1 MAETK
6 DKPLQLTLLIKRPLT
21 EDEMERLRQ
30 ADGDLSVLLNEGLA
44 IKLDKLVGRN
54 G

>member
-1 MAETK
+1 
-6 DKPLQLTLLIKRPLT
+6 LIKRPLT

-30 ADGDLSVLLNEGLA
+30 ADGDLSVILAKGLG
-44 IKLDKLVGRN
+44 IKLDKVVGTLD